1 MKNRIL
7 ALLLAVCLTVP
18 LLGVPALADS
28 AASAGFSDISDPT
41 TALAVESLRLMGV
54 LDGYGDGTFRP
65 GGSLTRAQF
74 CKMAVYAMNQ
84 SSQLG
89 KYRTVTIFPDV
100 KPTYWASSYINLA
113 AKGKQI
119 ISGYPDGK
127 FYPERIVTCGQAVSI
142 LVRLL
147 GYTIDE
153 VGGIFPDS
161 YMAQA
166 STIGLTDGLSLT
178 AGAALTRG
186 QSARLFLNLLRCNM
200 NDGTAYAAS
209 IATVKDDV
217 MLISSTA
224 LASDGTNTAME
235 IGSGTTYSMAYK
247 TSSGV
252 LNGKKGMLLLDK
264 AGKVLTFVP
273 SGVGSSVTVAVS
285 IAAANKL
292 TDTTGKVYVMSSD
305 LSVYYNDSET
315 TWSSVFAWLTPGTTI
330 TLYLDAT
337 GGVEYVFVGSGSMAT
352 TAVLVASTGS
362 TAGFAALA
370 GGTGYIIYKDGVKA
384 GGGDLRQ
391 YDVAT
396 YSSATNT
403 IRICDTKISG
413 IYEACS
419 PNLSAPS
426 TVTVLGHEF
435 SVLST
440 AYDTLSKFKLGDQI
454 TLLLTEDN
462 QVAGAISGS
471 NGNALGIVKSV
482 STSSATVNLLC
493 GVSVTGT
500 VILSDTSVTN
510 LAGQLVRV
518 SSGRKNYLSVSRV
531 TGGVS
536 GTLDVTNK
544 KLGSASLRENV
555 VVYQQSGDGLTAVA
569 LSQLTASTIPD
580 SAVVCSVTDWAGRV
594 SIIVL
599 GDISGSQYLYGLAD
613 YTKPTSTPTSDPDNP
628 IYTNG
633 SLTLI
638 AGSKTYGPYDTG
650 YDITDDT
657 FIGISLAAD
666 GKSLSGYVTLNKLSD
681 VSNSAWIGQTAVT
694 TGGMTYTIPSSVLCY
709 NRSAGSWIT
718 LTQAHGYATTCNL
731 YVDRYNVV
739 RVIEVN

>member
-1 MKNRIL
+1 MKKRL
-7 ALLLAVCLTVP
+7 LTLLLAACLTVS
-18 LLGVPALADS
+18 LLAVPAG
-28 AASAGFSDISDPT
+28 AATAGFSDVSDSS

-54 LDGYGDGTFRP
+54 LDGYSDGSFHP
-65 GGSLTRAQF
+65 DGSLTRAQF

-84 SSQLG
+84 SSELG

-100 KPTYWASSYINLA
+100 KPAYWASAYINLS

-127 FYPERIVTCGQAVSI
+127 FYPERTVTCGQAVSI

-147 GYTIDE
+147 GYTADQ

-166 STIGLTDGLSLT
+166 STIGLTDGLSLS

-186 QSARLFLNLLRCNM
+186 QAARLFLNLLRCNM
-200 NDGTAYAAS
+200 KDGTAYAAS

-217 MLISSTA
+217 MLISSAA
-224 LASDGTNTAME
+224 LAADGTNSAME
-235 IGSGTTYSMAYK
+235 IGSGSTYSMAYK
-247 TSSGV
+247 TSNGT
-252 LNGKKGMLLLDK
+252 LNGRKGMLLLDK

-273 SGVGSSVTVAVS
+273 SGVGSNVTITVS

-292 TDTTGKVYVMSSD
+292 TDTTGRVYAMSSD
-305 LSVYYNDSET
+305 LSTYYNDSET
-315 TWSSVFAWLTPGTTI
+315 TWSSVFAWLTPGTTV
-330 TLYLDAT
+330 TLYLDTT
-337 GGVEYVFVGSGSMAT
+337 GGVKYVFAGSGSVAS

-370 GGTGYIIYKDGVKA
+370 GQSGYSIYKDGVQA
-384 GGGDLRQ
+384 GAGDLRQ
-391 YDVAT
+391 NDVAT

-403 IRICDTKISG
+403 IRVCDTKISG

-435 SVLST
+435 PVLST

-454 TLLLTEDN
+454 TLLLTENN
-462 QVAGAISGS
+462 QVAGAISGNS
-471 NGNALGIVKSV
+471 GNALGIVKSV
-482 STSSATVNLLC
+482 SSSSVTVNLLC
-493 GVSVTGT
+493 GISVTGS
-500 VILSDTSVTN
+500 VILSDASVTS
-510 LAGQLVRV
+510 LSGQLVRV
-518 SSGRKNYLSVSRV
+518 TSGKKDYLSVNRV
-531 TGGVS
+531 TGGAS

-544 KLGSASLRENV
+544 KLGSTSLRDNV

-569 LSQLTASTIPD
+569 LSQLSSSTIPD
-580 SAVVCSVTDWAGRV
+580 SAIVCSVTDWAGRV
-594 SIIVL
+594 SVIVL

-613 YTKPTSTPTSDPDNP
+613 YTKPTSTGDPDNP
-628 IYTNG
+628 SYTNG
-633 SLTLI
+633 SLKLI
-638 AGSKTYGPYDTG
+638 VSNNKSYGPYSTG
-650 YDITDDT
+650 FNITDDT
-657 FIGISLAAD
+657 FIAITLTAD
-666 GKSLSGYVTLNKLSD
+666 GTRLSGYTALKQLSD

-694 TGGMTYTIPSSVLCY
+694 SGGKTYTISSSVLCY

-718 LTQAHGYATTCNL
+718 LTQAHGYAATCNL
-731 YVDRYNVV
+731 YVDSYNVV
-739 RVIEVN
+739 RVIEVK